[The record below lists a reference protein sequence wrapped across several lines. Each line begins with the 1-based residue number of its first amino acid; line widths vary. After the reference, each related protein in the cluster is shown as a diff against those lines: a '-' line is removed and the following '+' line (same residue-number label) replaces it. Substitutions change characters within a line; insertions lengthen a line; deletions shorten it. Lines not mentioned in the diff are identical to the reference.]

1 MSMNR
6 ADAYYEPEDDIDGD
20 EINER
25 IDYELKNNN
34 YPYSAVNIR
43 DAFCDDGF
51 EGHWETLAGL
61 LRVGNTA
68 QAGVVL
74 SSILYTYWEDRSTRE
89 VLENF

>member
-6 ADAYYEPEDDIDGD
+6 ADAYYEPEDDTDGD

-43 DAFCDDGF
+43 EAFSEDGF
-51 EGHWETLAGL
+51 EGHW
-61 LRVGNTA
+61 
-68 QAGVVL
+68 
-74 SSILYTYWEDRSTRE
+74 
-89 VLENF
+89 

>member
-43 DAFCDDGF
+43 DAFYDDGF
-51 EGHWETLAGL
+51 EGHWETLAG
-61 LRVGNTA
+61 
-68 QAGVVL
+68 
-74 SSILYTYWEDRSTRE
+74 
-89 VLENF
+89 